1 MSSNDNRDDFTQDT
15 IARLR
20 LRVAGRC
27 SNPACRVP
35 TTGPTSDP
43 QKVNNIGVAA
53 HICAAA
59 PGGPRYNTSM
69 TSEQRKD
76 IENGIWLCSSC
87 STDIDRD
94 PVLYKEDV
102 LHQWKAETERLAREE
117 MGKKLPDKNDAINTV
132 AAALTGLPTS
142 FIPNAI
148 ENVCVASSRALEN
161 LDPRFQVKA
170 SYEKGHTAF
179 SIYAKENVKG
189 NLVINSEFGQ
199 EFTDKYKDL
208 IAHGKTLEIDSR
220 AIKIT
225 GSKLLEEIFTEA
237 KKGVFQI
244 IPSLRKPAS
253 QKLWLVSND
262 KSDIFILDDLVGEI
276 TLGEDSF
283 SFKGYAFNR
292 LLEFSFTH
300 LHSDINLK
308 DLNFS
313 IIVDFNCWNGQQ
325 VSSMQYF
332 DKIYKFFELLIV
344 QEWQLLTKFE
354 IEGREIFTGKSPNF
368 GDGLRNLY
376 VTFRY
381 IYLAKEV
388 LKYMGIELQF
398 NSNFEYSEEVHDL
411 LWEIYKVATGQNVY
425 SVDDINDNP
434 RCVLIADEQLTNISY
449 LSNVTEAVPIKIEQH
464 ITREIDI
471 FGQKIAMPPLIHTF
485 TKVKPRLI
493 GDISSI
499 MPNQEVPIEWVP
511 EKDCQY
517 IITLMT

>member
-1 MSSNDNRDDFTQDT
+1 MSANDNRDDFTQDT
-15 IARLR
+15 ITRLR
-20 LRVAGRC
+20 SRVTNRC

-35 TTGPTSDP
+35 TTGPTTDP
-43 QKVNNIGVAA
+43 QKFNNIGVAA

-59 PGGPRYNTSM
+59 PGGPRYDVTM
-69 TSEQRKD
+69 TSEQRKN

-94 PVLYKEDV
+94 PTLYTKEI
-102 LHQWKAETERLAREE
+102 LHQWKTEAERLAREE
-117 MGKKLPDKNDAINTV
+117 MGQKLPSKNDVINTV

-148 ENVCVASSRALEN
+148 ENVCEASSRALES
-161 LDPRFQVKA
+161 LDPRFKVKA
-170 SYEKGHTAF
+170 SFEKGHTAF

-189 NLVINSEFGQ
+189 NFVINSDFGQ

-225 GSKLLEEIFTEA
+225 GSKLLEEIFAETN
-237 KKGVFQI
+237 KGVFKI
-244 IPSLRKPAS
+244 ISSLKKPAI
-253 QKLWLVSND
+253 QKLWLVSKD
-262 KSDIFILDDLVGEI
+262 KSNVFILDDLVGEI
-276 TLGEDSF
+276 TLGKDSF

-313 IIVDFNCWNGQQ
+313 IMVDFNCWNGQP

-332 DKIYKFFELLIV
+332 DKLYKFLELLIV
-344 QEWQLLTKFE
+344 EEWQLLTKFE
-354 IEGREIFTGKSPNF
+354 IEGKEIFTGNSPKF

-388 LKYMGIELQF
+388 LNYMGIELPF
-398 NSNFEYSEEVHDL
+398 DSNFEYSDDVHNL
-411 LWEIYKVATGQNVY
+411 LWEIYKVTTGQNIY
-425 SVDDINDNP
+425 SADDIDGNP
-434 RCVLIADEQLTNISY
+434 SCVFIADDQLHNVNYI
-449 LSNVTEAVPIKIEQH
+449 SNVTEASAIKLEQQ
-464 ITREIDI
+464 ITQEIDF
-471 FGQKIAMPPLIHTF
+471 FGHKIAMPTLVHTF
-485 TKVKPRLI
+485 TKVKPRLTV
-493 GDISSI
+493 DISSI
-499 MPNQEVPIEWVP
+499 LPSQEFSVEWIP

-517 IITLMT
+517 VINLKT